1 MAESKKSFIA
11 YSDWHGMFKALPDDI
26 AGKLI
31 KHIFSYVNDE
41 NPLSED
47 FIINALFEQIKST
60 LKRDLV
66 KWDKER
72 SQRSEAGKK
81 SAELRATKSNERST
95 VVNEIQRN
103 PTVSVSVS
111 VSDNE
116 TEKGI
121 LGSNEPTLVI
131 NEIPK
136 SFKKQKKGR
145 GAEISFQ
152 DSDIFEQNRF
162 KEKFPEWNKE
172 KLRYYYDSAL
182 NYSEQGNKYIN
193 WASAIRTWA
202 SREDFKGGGTY
213 QPQQANNQSPQKTR
227 YKIHG

>member
-1 MAESKKSFIA
+1 MAESKKSFLLYCDIIHTVEKL
-11 YSDWHGMFKALPDDI
+11 SDEQ
-26 AGKLI
+26 AGKLL
-31 KHIFSYVNDE
+31 KHTLKYVNDL
-41 NPLSED
+41 NPIPED
-47 FIINALFEQIKST
+47 ILTEIAFEPIKQS
-60 LKRDLV
+60 LKRDLLKYEGIRV
-66 KWDKER
+66 KNKENADKR
-72 SQRSEAGKK
+72 WAMRTDATAYDRIPLDTKHADSDSDSDSVIDIDKK
-81 SAELRATKSNERST
+81 
-95 VVNEIQRN
+95 
-103 PTVSVSVS
+103 
-111 VSDNE
+111 
-116 TEKGI
+116 I